1 MKILYIIYLL
11 LILTLFS
18 SCSEH
23 IVDYTPSVDLLV
35 NSNIVK
41 AKFSDIQSKVFNK
54 SCALS
59 GCHVTGVQ
67 APNLSGNSYTVLVS
81 KASTQGL
88 NYIEP
93 GSPNQSYLYKK
104 LLNSNDSRMPL
115 NAPQLNQSIIDSI
128 SAWILNGALNN

>member
-1 MKILYIIYLL
+1 
-11 LILTLFS
+11 
-18 SCSEH
+18 
-23 IVDYTPSVDLLV
+23 VDYTPSVDLLV
-35 NSNIVK
+35 NPNIVT

-59 GCHVTGVQ
+59 GFHVTGVQ
-67 APNLSGNSYTVLVS
+67 SPDLFGNSYTVLVS

-93 GSPNQSYLYKK
+93 GNPSQSYLYQK

-115 NAPQLNQSIIDSI
+115 NAPQLNQSVIDSI
-128 SAWILNGALNN
+128 SAWISNGAINN